1 MRFPL
6 LLSLTL
12 AAPGMAL
19 AQGAGPAGDPAV
31 RSLRDLWKDVTR
43 NVTLAAAE
51 VPESLY
57 SFKPTA
63 SVRSFG
69 QLIGHVAGAQFN
81 MCAVALGEA
90 PRPEDAVE
98 STQTTKAALV
108 AALRASTEF
117 CERAYAQ
124 SDAAGQK
131 QAMLFG
137 QTRTRLSILGLN
149 AIHNGEHYGNLVT
162 YMRINGMVPPSSR
175 PAQ

>member
-19 AQGAGPAGDPAV
+19 AQAGSAADPAV

-57 SFKPTA
+57 AFKPVAT
-63 SVRSFG
+63 VRSFG
-69 QLIGHVAGAQFN
+69 QLIGHVAGSQFN

-98 STQTTKAALV
+98 STKTTKAALV
-108 AALRASTEF
+108 EALRASTEF
-117 CERAYAQ
+117 CARAYAQ
-124 SDAAGQK
+124 SDAASQK

-162 YMRINGMVPPSSR
+162 YMRINGLVPPSSR